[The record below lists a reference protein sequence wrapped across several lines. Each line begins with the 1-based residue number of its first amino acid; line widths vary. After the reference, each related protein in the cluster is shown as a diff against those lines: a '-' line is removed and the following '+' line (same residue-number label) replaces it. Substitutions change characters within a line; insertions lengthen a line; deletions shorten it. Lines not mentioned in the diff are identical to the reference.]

1 MRVTNKMLS
10 NNFLA
15 DMKTNLENINK
26 IQQQNTS
33 GKKFRKP
40 SDDPFAVARSMQL
53 HTDINT
59 NKQYSKNITD
69 VSNWLDTTDTAL
81 GQAGNVLQR
90 VRELLISS
98 GNGGYTKSE
107 RRAIK
112 DEINEKIGEM
122 SQILNTNF
130 GGNYIFG
137 GSRSTTK
144 PMEVIGGSSLEN
156 SAVTDKIVIDNSNNA
171 KKDTIVNDKNEL
183 TKALEIKI
191 EFDNTKKQA
200 GSTPD
205 KKIIKI
211 DIPKDTKIYSLSDL
225 AEKINKQIGDETI
238 NVGKFDEK
246 IKAVPNL
253 KDNNIMFVNINKPV
267 GEETVNTFTIKNST
281 LGGINNK
288 AAFNINNIQN
298 TRLIYHQKEGGE
310 LVDGP
315 EYEQIKSRLKVEVSQ
330 GVTMDYNVSTAD
342 VMEFTNEKGE
352 ALDLRDILNSITNHL
367 DGKDEKGSD
376 IEDPNAIKDLITKD
390 LTNITDAISNV
401 LKIRAEVGAKQN
413 RIEGANDR
421 NKDATFNMTKILSKH
436 EDVNYTEN
444 MTDYATMLTVY
455 MASLQTSAKI
465 IQPSLMD
472 YLR

>member
-15 DMKTNLENINK
+15 DMKANLENVNK

-81 GQAGNVLQR
+81 GQAGDVLQR
-90 VRELLISS
+90 VRELLITS

-130 GGNYIFG
+130 SGNYIFG
-137 GSRSTTK
+137 GTRSTTK
-144 PMEVIGGSSLEN
+144 PMDVSKNDDGNVSLN
-156 SAVTDKIVIDNSNNA
+156 YISKDGRQYNIDNS
-171 KKDTIVNDKNEL
+171 KKPIQ
-183 TKALEIKI
+183 I
-191 EFDNTKKQA
+191 EA
-200 GSTPD
+200 VD
-205 KKIIKI
+205 KKPFDK
-211 DIPKDTKIYSLSDL
+211 TLV
-225 AEKINKQIGDETI
+225 EDEYNQVT
-238 NVGKFDEK
+238 
-246 IKAVPNL
+246 
-253 KDNNIMFVNINKPV
+253 
-267 GEETVNTFTIKNST
+267 
-281 LGGINNK
+281 
-288 AAFNINNIQN
+288 
-298 TRLIYHQKEGGE
+298 
-310 LVDGP
+310 
-315 EYEQIKSRLKVEVSQ
+315 SRLKVEVSQ
-330 GVTMDYNVSTAD
+330 GVTMDYNVTATD
-342 VMEFTNEKGE
+342 VLEFKNEAGDSINLMNLFK
-352 ALDLRDILNSITNHL
+352 DITTHL
-367 DGKDEKGSD
+367 DS
-376 IEDPNAIKDLITKD
+376 EDPKEINKLIGED
-390 LTNITDAISNV
+390 LTKVSDTISNL

-413 RIEGANDR
+413 RIEGAEDR
-421 NKDATFNMTKILSKH
+421 NKDGTFNMTKILSKH

-444 MTDYATMLTVY
+444 MTNYATMLTVY

>member
-144 PMEVIGGSSLEN
+144 PMEVSKEGLNNKLNYIRKDS
-156 SAVTDKIVIDNSNNA
+156 TKIVDATGEID
-171 KKDTIVNDKNEL
+171 KTDNEYNQIASKL
-183 TKALEIKI
+183 KI
-191 EFDNTKKQA
+191 
-200 GSTPD
+200 
-205 KKIIKI
+205 
-211 DIPKDTKIYSLSDL
+211 
-225 AEKINKQIGDETI
+225 
-238 NVGKFDEK
+238 
-246 IKAVPNL
+246 
-253 KDNNIMFVNINKPV
+253 
-267 GEETVNTFTIKNST
+267 
-281 LGGINNK
+281 
-288 AAFNINNIQN
+288 
-298 TRLIYHQKEGGE
+298 
-310 LVDGP
+310 
-315 EYEQIKSRLKVEVSQ
+315 EVSQ
-330 GVTMDYNVSTAD
+330 GVTMDYNVTATD
-342 VMEFTNEKGE
+342 VLEFKNEAGAPKN
-352 ALDLRDILNSITNHL
+352 LRDILSKITSHL
-367 DGKDEKGSD
+367 DSEKPEE
-376 IEDPNAIKDLITKD
+376 INKLIGED

>member
-15 DMKTNLENINK
+15 DMRANLENVNK

-144 PMEVIGGSSLEN
+144 PMEVSIANGN
-156 SAVTDKIVIDNSNNA
+156 SK
-171 KKDTIVNDKNEL
+171 
-183 TKALEIKI
+183 
-191 EFDNTKKQA
+191 
-200 GSTPD
+200 
-205 KKIIKI
+205 
-211 DIPKDTKIYSLSDL
+211 
-225 AEKINKQIGDETI
+225 
-238 NVGKFDEK
+238 
-246 IKAVPNL
+246 
-253 KDNNIMFVNINKPV
+253 
-267 GEETVNTFTIKNST
+267 
-281 LGGINNK
+281 
-288 AAFNINNIQN
+288 
-298 TRLIYHQKEGGE
+298 LIYNQKKGGE
-310 LVDGP
+310 LTGGD
-315 EYEQIKSRLKVEVSQ
+315 EYNQIASKLKIEVSQ
-330 GVTMDYNVSTAD
+330 GVTMEYNVTATD
-342 VMEFTNEKGE
+342 VLEFKNE
-352 ALDLRDILNSITNHL
+352 
-367 DGKDEKGSD
+367 
-376 IEDPNAIKDLITKD
+376 
-390 LTNITDAISNV
+390 
-401 LKIRAEVGAKQN
+401 
-413 RIEGANDR
+413 
-421 NKDATFNMTKILSKH
+421 
-436 EDVNYTEN
+436 
-444 MTDYATMLTVY
+444 
-455 MASLQTSAKI
+455 
-465 IQPSLMD
+465 
-472 YLR
+472 

>member
-15 DMKTNLENINK
+15 DMKVNLENINK

-81 GQAGNVLQR
+81 GQAGNVFQR
-90 VRELLISS
+90 VRELLISA
-98 GNGGYTKSE
+98 GNGGYTESE

-112 DEINEKIGEM
+112 DEINEKVREI

-137 GSRSTTK
+137 GTRSTTK
-144 PMEVIGGSSLEN
+144 PIEVVGGSSLEN
-156 SAVTDKIVIDNSNNA
+156 SAMTKEIVIDNSKIPKA
-171 KKDTIVNDKNEL
+171 KTIINEKNEL
-183 TKALEIKI
+183 NGNIEIKI
-191 EFDNTKKQA
+191 EFDNTKKVA
-200 GSTPD
+200 GSTSD
-205 KKIIKI
+205 KKNIKI
-211 DIPKDTKIYSLSDL
+211 DIPAKTKIYSLSDL
-225 AEKINKQIGDETI
+225 AEQINKQISDETK
-238 NVGKFDEK
+238 NPGKFGEK
-246 IKAVPNL
+246 VKAIPNI
-253 KDNNIMFVNINKPV
+253 KDNTIMFVNINKPV
-267 GEETVNTFTIKNST
+267 GEETKNTFTIQSST
-281 LGGINNK
+281 LGINNTT
-288 AAFNINNIQN
+288 ATFNSNNTQN
-298 TRLIYHQKEGGE
+298 SRLMYNQKEGGE

-315 EYEQIKSRLKVEVSQ
+315 EYNQIKSRLKIEVSQ
-330 GVTMDYNVSTAD
+330 GVAMDYNVSAAD
-342 VMEFTNEKGE
+342 VIEFKNEKGDSI
-352 ALDLRDILNSITNHL
+352 DLRKVLNSITNHL
-367 DGKDEKGSD
+367 DDRDEKGTD
-376 IEDPNAIKDLITKD
+376 IKNPNAIKDLLTKD
-390 LTNITDAISNV
+390 LQDVTDTINNL

-421 NKDATFNMTKILSKH
+421 NKDGTFNMTKILSKH

>member
-15 DMKTNLENINK
+15 DMRTNLENINK

-130 GGNYIFG
+130 GGNYIFA

-144 PMEVIGGSSLEN
+144 PMEVEI
-156 SAVTDKIVIDNSNNA
+156 DK
-171 KKDTIVNDKNEL
+171 T
-183 TKALEIKI
+183 TG
-191 EFDNTKKQA
+191 NTK
-200 GSTPD
+200 
-205 KKIIKI
+205 
-211 DIPKDTKIYSLSDL
+211 
-225 AEKINKQIGDETI
+225 
-238 NVGKFDEK
+238 
-246 IKAVPNL
+246 
-253 KDNNIMFVNINKPV
+253 
-267 GEETVNTFTIKNST
+267 
-281 LGGINNK
+281 
-288 AAFNINNIQN
+288 
-298 TRLIYHQKEGGE
+298 LIYNKKEGGE
-310 LVDGP
+310 LDKTVDKD
-315 EYEQIKSRLKVEVSQ
+315 EYNQIASKLKIEVSQ
-330 GVTMDYNVSTAD
+330 GVTMDYNVTATD
-342 VMEFTNEKGE
+342 VLEFKNEAGDDKN
-352 ALDLRDILNSITNHL
+352 LREILSNIVTHL
-367 DGKDEKGSD
+367 DS
-376 IEDPNAIKDLITKD
+376 EDPDEINKLIGED
-390 LTNITDAISNV
+390 LTNITDSINNV

-413 RIEGANDR
+413 RIEGADDR
-421 NKDATFNMTKILSKH
+421 NKDGTFNMTKILSKH

>member
-15 DMKTNLENINK
+15 DMKVNLENINK

-144 PMEVIGGSSLEN
+144 PMEVTKDDKGNVSINYILKDGRQYSIDSS
-156 SAVTDKIVIDNSNNA
+156 KKPID
-171 KKDTIVNDKNEL
+171 
-183 TKALEIKI
+183 
-191 EFDNTKKQA
+191 
-200 GSTPD
+200 
-205 KKIIKI
+205 
-211 DIPKDTKIYSLSDL
+211 
-225 AEKINKQIGDETI
+225 
-238 NVGKFDEK
+238 
-246 IKAVPNL
+246 IKAVDKKPFDSKLVEDEYNQIASKL
-253 KDNNIMFVNINKPV
+253 KI
-267 GEETVNTFTIKNST
+267 
-281 LGGINNK
+281 
-288 AAFNINNIQN
+288 
-298 TRLIYHQKEGGE
+298 
-310 LVDGP
+310 
-315 EYEQIKSRLKVEVSQ
+315 EVSQ
-330 GVTMDYNVSTAD
+330 GVTMDYNVTATD
-342 VMEFTNEKGE
+342 LLEFKNEAGDAKN
-352 ALDLRDILNSITNHL
+352 LREILSNIVTHL
-367 DGKDEKGSD
+367 DSEKPDEINK
-376 IEDPNAIKDLITKD
+376 LIGED
-390 LTNITDAISNV
+390 LTNITDSISNV

-421 NKDATFNMTKILSKH
+421 NKDGTFNMTKILSKH

>member
-15 DMKTNLENINK
+15 DMRTNLENINK

-130 GGNYIFG
+130 GGNYIFS

-144 PMEVIGGSSLEN
+144 PMEVE
-156 SAVTDKIVIDNSNNA
+156 VDK
-171 KKDTIVNDKNEL
+171 T
-183 TKALEIKI
+183 TG
-191 EFDNTKKQA
+191 NTK
-200 GSTPD
+200 
-205 KKIIKI
+205 
-211 DIPKDTKIYSLSDL
+211 
-225 AEKINKQIGDETI
+225 
-238 NVGKFDEK
+238 
-246 IKAVPNL
+246 
-253 KDNNIMFVNINKPV
+253 
-267 GEETVNTFTIKNST
+267 
-281 LGGINNK
+281 
-288 AAFNINNIQN
+288 
-298 TRLIYHQKEGGE
+298 LIYNKKEGGE
-310 LVDGP
+310 LDKTVDKD
-315 EYEQIKSRLKVEVSQ
+315 EYNQIASKLKIEVSQ
-330 GVTMDYNVSTAD
+330 GVTMDYNVTATD
-342 VMEFTNEKGE
+342 VLEFKNETGDDKN
-352 ALDLRDILNSITNHL
+352 LREILSNIVTHL
-367 DGKDEKGSD
+367 DS
-376 IEDPNAIKDLITKD
+376 EDPDEINKLIGED
-390 LTNITDAISNV
+390 LTNITDSISNV

-413 RIEGANDR
+413 RIEGADDR
-421 NKDATFNMTKILSKH
+421 NKDGTFNMTKILSKH